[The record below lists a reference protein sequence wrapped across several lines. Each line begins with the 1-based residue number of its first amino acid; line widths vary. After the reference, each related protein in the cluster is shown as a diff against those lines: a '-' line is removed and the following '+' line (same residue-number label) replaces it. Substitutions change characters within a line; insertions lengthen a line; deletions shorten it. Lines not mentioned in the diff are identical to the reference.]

1 MIILLLDNITSLKDQ
16 LRQIDKVID
25 VLINQFSKQNNY
37 LSKKEIQITNW
48 KQI

>member
-25 VLINQFSKQNNY
+25 VLINFQNKIIIF
-37 LSKKEIQITNW
+37 SKKEIQITNR